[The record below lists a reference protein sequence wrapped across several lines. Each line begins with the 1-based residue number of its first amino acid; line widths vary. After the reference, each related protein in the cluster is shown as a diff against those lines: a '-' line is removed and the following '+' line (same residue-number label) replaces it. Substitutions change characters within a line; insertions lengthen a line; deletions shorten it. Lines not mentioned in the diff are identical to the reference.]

1 MHSGLDPQHP
11 LTEMAPLVSNLP
23 QMKTIIEDLGDDE
36 EKPEGEF
43 SCFVFHI
50 TFMVF
55 DVVFRSCKYALIIL
69 NH

>member
-1 MHSGLDPQHP
+1 
-11 LTEMAPLVSNLP
+11 MAPLVSNLP

-55 DVVFRSCKYALIIL
+55 DVDFRSCKYALII
-69 NH
+69 